1 MCFDKFTQLTQ
12 TANSDSALVSFIA
25 ARVLNHYSNFD
36 NKFYFQ
42 MIKFQFYCKKS
53 SEGRFAPILVNAG
66 KHHRNRRFKINH
78 SIFDAPFIDSISLS
92 TIVKLISL
100 LREHLTFELEFR

>member
-12 TANSDSALVSFIA
+12 TANSDSALVLFIA

-42 MIKFQFYCKKS
+42 MIKFQFYCKES
-53 SEGRFAPILVNAG
+53 SEGRFSPILVNAG

-92 TIVKLISL
+92 TIVQLISL
-100 LREHLTFELEFR
+100 LCEHLTFELEFR